1 MDRRTFVKTCVG
13 VAGAGAIAASGL
25 SVAAGLARPR
35 PAGGQ
40 LVRYYGANRVSGPAP
55 RGVPYIPIEVK
66 DGVFVGKTTIP
77 SFDVKANAVD
87 ANAPPQNT
95 LEWYKYCGHG
105 GAPGLTEK
113 YVDAKWKNNELTYFV
128 AEEKLKSIT
137 PWFKDL
143 LGQPIRPE
151 HFPADNFGASF
162 IWRSTNQTGPNVLT
176 GVIIKA
182 SPEGTPLGPTHTLSP
197 KAPGKAIKTK
207 EEYDFVRK
215 NVHHNEF
222 IAVSTFCAHFCCIPG
237 FKEAEQLA
245 RPRDAWDNVFCTCH
259 NSNYNF
265 REPTVFL
272 LSPETGAVKG
282 GGFDPLLKNA
292 GA

>member
-25 SVAAGLARPR
+25 SMAAGLARPR
-35 PAGGQ
+35 PAGGI
-40 LVRYYGANRVSGPAP
+40 LIRYFGANRVSGPAP
-55 RGVPYIPIEVK
+55 RGVPYIPIELK
-66 DGVFVGKTTIP
+66 DGQFVGKVLP
-77 SFDVKANAVD
+77 WKAVD
-87 ANAPPQNT
+87 GSDVT
-95 LEWYKYCGHG
+95 SLDWYKYCGHG
-105 GAPGLTEK
+105 GAPGLNPK
-113 YVDAKWKNNELTYFV
+113 YVDSKWKNNELTYFV

-143 LGQPIRPE
+143 LGQPIKPE

-176 GVIIKA
+176 GVIMRVPK
-182 SPEGTPLGPTHTLSP
+182 EGDALGTRHTLTP
-197 KAPGKAIKTK
+197 KAPGKAVTPGEYEDVKKTIFHVA
-207 EEYDFVRK
+207 DDGTT
-215 NVHHNEF
+215 F
-222 IAVSTFCAHFCCIPG
+222 IALSTFCAHFCCIPG
-237 FKEAEQLA
+237 FKEAESLA

-265 REPTVFL
+265 REPTAFTF
-272 LSPETGAVKG
+272 SPETGAAKG

-292 GA
+292 GGA